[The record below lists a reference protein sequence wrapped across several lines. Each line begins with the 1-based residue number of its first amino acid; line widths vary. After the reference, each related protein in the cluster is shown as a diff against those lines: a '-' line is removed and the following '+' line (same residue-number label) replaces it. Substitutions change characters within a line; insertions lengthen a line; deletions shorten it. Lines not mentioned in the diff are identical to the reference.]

1 MCCVELPARPRD
13 TWPAQIVDVKRA
25 IAWVKE
31 HIGKHGGDP
40 DFVVVTGGSAGGHLA
55 ALAALTP
62 GIAGFQP
69 GFEDTDTRVQA
80 ANVRVNPTWRS
91 CCPAWYS
98 SRNCPSPMSWVA
110 PEAPPLFIAHGTN
123 DTLVPVEH
131 AARIRCLH
139 LGAHPSH
146 PAGDRPPSCGGALP
160 RRECGHAQRVVPGG
174 LVRRGAAGPPAR
186 GIRPEA
192 RPTVRRPVR
201 QPTFRPDP
209 YARLFGERKQH
220 EAQHVVCPMPSVDQ
234 FEMGNQRRRRSPPHR
249 VFRRARSPPG
259 SQRRTHGDNPD
270 HRLPRATSTERPAMG
285 SSSFSELPGIG
296 PPLATDVI
304 GV

>member
-1 MCCVELPARPRD
+1 MEVLLSRVIFKSQLSEPHELGR
-13 TWPAQIVDVKRA
+13 
-25 IAWVKE
+25 
-31 HIGKHGGDP
+31 
-40 DFVVVTGGSAGGHLA
+40 TGGA
-55 ALAALTP
+55 AAFHRSWHERHP
-62 GIAGFQP
+62 G
-69 GFEDTDTRVQA
+69 
-80 ANVRVNPTWRS
+80 
-91 CCPAWYS
+91 
-98 SRNCPSPMSWVA
+98 
-110 PEAPPLFIAHGTN
+110 
-123 DTLVPVEH
+123 PVEH
-131 AARIRCLH
+131 AARLRCLL

-146 PAGDRPPSCGGALP
+146 PTGDRPPSCGGALP
-160 RRECGHAQRVVPGG
+160 RRECGPAQRVVPGG

>member
-123 DTLVPVEH
+123 DTLVRSNTQH
-131 AARIRCLH
+131 ASEVFSSVRTLH
-139 LGAHPSH
+139 TLRAI
-146 PAGDRPPSCGGALP
+146 DRLLAVVRSRAESVATP
-160 RRECGHAQRVVPGG
+160 R
-174 LVRRGAAGPPAR
+174 
-186 GIRPEA
+186 
-192 RPTVRRPVR
+192 
-201 QPTFRPDP
+201 
-209 YARLFGERKQH
+209 
-220 EAQHVVCPMPSVDQ
+220 
-234 FEMGNQRRRRSPPHR
+234 
-249 VFRRARSPPG
+249 G
-259 SQRRTHGDNPD
+259 S
-270 HRLPRATSTERPAMG
+270 
-285 SSSFSELPGIG
+285 F
-296 PPLATDVI
+296 LAV
-304 GV
+304 

>member
-40 DFVVVTGGSAGGHLA
+40 DFVVVTGGSAGGHL
-55 ALAALTP
+55 
-62 GIAGFQP
+62 
-69 GFEDTDTRVQA
+69 
-80 ANVRVNPTWRS
+80 
-91 CCPAWYS
+91 
-98 SRNCPSPMSWVA
+98 
-110 PEAPPLFIAHGTN
+110 
-123 DTLVPVEH
+123 
-131 AARIRCLH
+131 
-139 LGAHPSH
+139 GAHPTH
-146 PAGDRPPSCGGALP
+146 PAGDRPLSCGGALP

-201 QPTFRPDP
+201 QRTFRPDP

-220 EAQHVVCPMPSVDQ
+220 EAQHVVCPMPCVDQ
-234 FEMGNQRRRRSPPHR
+234 FEMGNQRRRRSPQHR

-270 HRLPRATSTERPAMG
+270 HRLPRPRAPNDPPWGPQASLNSRALV
-285 SSSFSELPGIG
+285 LPWRRTLSGCEY
-296 PPLATDVI
+296 LAAWP
-304 GV
+304 